1 MLDLLI
7 RFWAGYPPKG
17 SRRKQGPAAATVA
30 TENKEGGGGE
40 QEEEGIKT
48 TRMLITGGIGA
59 ALPGAHPAKKS
70 LWLYLP
76 KMVAA

>member
-1 MLDLLI
+1 M
-7 RFWAGYPPKG
+7 
-17 SRRKQGPAAATVA
+17 A
-30 TENKEGGGGE
+30 TENKEGGGGGE

-76 KMVAA
+76 KMVVA